1 MEKIVI
7 TSKSRQVKNDLDR
20 LQAKAS
26 QSLSEIQGL
35 ADIPCESID
44 TLTGEYIASYV
55 GQKVAEVGRSNF
67 LTSQAKTDLVEQW
80 QKMGKTASKCA
91 KDITAFVEAC
101 KPVATVTLVD
111 GELTTDKSLQDIADT
126 LSLAEIPEGAKKH
139 ISLIKAVRKS
149 IADLREFEKVE
160 DLKPMTM
167 NTVSTI
173 QDDEICQSRAS
184 GWTKRDHSFDH
195 LYERAA
201 RRREYGITIGRVES
215 ITT

>member
-1 MEKIVI
+1 MRKIIV
-7 TSKSRQVKNDLDR
+7 TSKMREVLNDL
-20 LQAKAS
+20 QIK
-26 QSLSEIQGL
+26 QSRALTALEEIQGL

-44 TLTGEYIASYV
+44 TLTGEYIDSYV
-55 GQKVAEVGRSNF
+55 SQKVAEVGRSNF

-80 QKMGKTASKCA
+80 QKMGKTAIKCA

-111 GELTTDKSLQDIADT
+111 GELTTDKTLQEIADT
-126 LSLAEIPEGAKKH
+126 LSLAEIPEGAEKH
-139 ISLIKAVRKS
+139 IELIKAVRKS
-149 IADLREFEKVE
+149 ISDLREFEKTQ
-160 DLKPMTM
+160 DLKPMTW
-167 NTVSTI
+167 NTVSSI
-173 QDDEICQSRAS
+173 ADDEICQSWAS
-184 GWTKRDHSFDH
+184 GWIKRDHSFDH